1 MEYSGLIQKYK
12 INRPLT
18 QEEKQLQL
26 KQKKKIHANPDYL
39 FATIKVNGTYLELA
53 DKYYGERGWLTMGMG
68 LVSCVCSW
76 AIAMFGFGSLA
87 AIMNPDSLANKM
99 EIHIVVAFAMLVLSF
114 LLAFAIWGLR
124 KEAFFLTHFPA
135 RLNRKTRMVHVFRP
149 DRSGSILSVPWN
161 DVFFT
166 IGRGQTLQ
174 YRDIR
179 GHVLDKDGVTVLET
193 FTLGTS
199 WVDCEALT
207 NHWEYM
213 RRYMEEGPQ
222 AIVER
227 TLLYL
232 PIADKKETWAFALRR
247 LYLLMPTYVAMTL
260 YTPFYLF
267 LLPFRM
273 FANATSKIPQWSAD
287 IEAQC
292 TIEPNDPYV
301 RDESFNKYNRWGW
314 PI

>member
-26 KQKKKIHANPDYL
+26 KQKTKINANPDYI

-53 DKYYGERGWLTMGMG
+53 DKYYGERGWLTMGTLLCIAASMFPILASVYTLFFVDNAKYNSSMYENIG
-68 LVSCVCSW
+68 VVVFSCV
-76 AIAMFGFGSLA
+76 IFLPLVFFGMWL
-87 AIMNPDSLANKM
+87 
-99 EIHIVVAFAMLVLSF
+99 
-114 LLAFAIWGLR
+114 LR
-124 KEAFFLTHFPA
+124 KEAFLLTHFPA

-149 DRSGSILSVPWN
+149 DRSGTILNVPWD

-179 GHVLDKDGVTVLET
+179 GHILDKDGVTVLET

-199 WVDCEALT
+199 WVDCAALT

-213 RRYMEEGPQ
+213 RRYMEEGPKS
-222 AIVER
+222 IVDK

-273 FANATSKIPQWSAD
+273 FANATSKIPQWPAD
-287 IEAQC
+287 IETQC
-292 TIEPNDPYV
+292 AIEPNDPYV
-301 RDESFNKYNRWGW
+301 RDETFNKYNRWGW
-314 PI
+314 PV

>member
-1 MEYSGLIQKYK
+1 MEYSGLIQKFK

-18 QEEKQLQL
+18 QEEKDLQL
-26 KQKKKIHANPDYL
+26 LQKKKVKGTPDYL
-39 FATIKVNGTYLELA
+39 FATIRLNSTYLELA
-53 DKYYGERGWLTMGMG
+53 DKYYGERGWLAMGMTLCG
-68 LVSCVCSW
+68 LVCVG
-76 AIAMFGFGSLA
+76 A
-87 AIMNPDSLANKM
+87 
-99 EIHIVVAFAMLVLSF
+99 
-114 LLAFAIWGLR
+114 LLAYTYIIFFGQQSLGKPIANGALGVLLFSYVCFIPLICFSIWGLR

-149 DRSGSILSVPWN
+149 DRSGTVLSVPWD

-207 NHWEYM
+207 LHWEYM

-222 AIVER
+222 AIVDR

-232 PIADKKETWAFALRR
+232 PIAEKKETWAFGLRR

-260 YTPFYLF
+260 YTPLYLL

-292 TIEPNDPYV
+292 TIDPDDPYV

-314 PI
+314 PV